1 MMSHNMTGGNGAD
14 VRKPRQTEH
23 SGK

>member
-23 SGK
+23 TGK